1 MSESDLQGIRK
12 NINNLANNQQ
22 NITHVVKESLTLI
35 NSTRIAVQENR
46 KQINEIVGALVTLSV
61 QLKTIS
67 TSLEKQVHKLDYF
80 VNSYLRINRAVQEV
94 QVMTAE
100 VRTHVEHLYIQL
112 NALAL
117 GHLTP
122 SIMAPQD
129 LKSLLL
135 SIKTKLPRALRLP
148 RNPDEDLWSFYKFL
162 TCTSTTEDNKLL
174 IILSIP
180 LLDAQDNYSIYKV
193 HNLPALMTIKVIL

>member
-1 MSESDLQGIRK
+1 M
-12 NINNLANNQQ
+12 
-22 NITHVVKESLTLI
+22 VKESLTLI

-46 KQINEIVGALVTLSV
+46 QQINKIVGALVTLSV
-61 QLKTIS
+61 QLKNIS
-67 TSLEKQVHKLDYF
+67 TELEKQVHKLDYF
-80 VNSYLRINRAVQEV
+80 VNSYLRITRAVQEV

-100 VRTHVEHLYIQL
+100 VRNHVEHLYIQL

-135 SIKTKLPRALRLP
+135 SIKTKLPRTLRLP
-148 RNPDEDLWSFYKFL
+148 ENQDEDLWSFYKFL
-162 TCTSTTEDNKLL
+162 TCTSTTENNKLL

-180 LLDAQDNYSIYKV
+180 SIDVQDTYSIYKV
-193 HNLPALMTIKVIL
+193 HNLPALMTNQSNSIIYHGSIVA

>member
-1 MSESDLQGIRK
+1 M
-12 NINNLANNQQ
+12 
-22 NITHVVKESLTLI
+22 I

-46 KQINEIVGALVTLSV
+46 QQINEIVGALVTLSE
-61 QLKTIS
+61 QLKNIS
-67 TSLEKQVHKLDYF
+67 TGLEKQVHKLDYF
-80 VNSYLRINRAVQEV
+80 VNSYLKINRAVQEV
-94 QVMTAE
+94 QEMTAE
-100 VRTHVEHLYIQL
+100 VRHHVEHLYIQL

-135 SIKTKLPRALRLP
+135 SIKTKLPRTLRLP
-148 RNPDEDLWSFYKFL
+148 GNPDEDLWSFYKFL

-180 LLDAQDNYSIYKV
+180 LLDAQEIPTV
-193 HNLPALMTIKVIL
+193 FIKFITDLLL

>member
-1 MSESDLQGIRK
+1 M
-12 NINNLANNQQ
+12 
-22 NITHVVKESLTLI
+22 VKESLTLI

-46 KQINEIVGALVTLSV
+46 QQINKVVGALVTLSV
-61 QLKTIS
+61 QLKNIS
-67 TSLEKQVHKLDYF
+67 TELEKQVHKLDYF
-80 VNSYLRINRAVQEV
+80 VNSYLRINRVVQEV

-100 VRTHVEHLYIQL
+100 VRNHVEHLYIQL

-135 SIKTKLPRALRLP
+135 SIKTKLPRTLRLP
-148 RNPDEDLWSFYKFL
+148 ENPDEDLWSFYKFL
-162 TCTSTTEDNKLL
+162 TCTSTTENNKLL

-180 LLDAQDNYSIYKV
+180 LLDVQDTYSIYKV
-193 HNLPALMTIKVIL
+193 HNLPALMTNQSNSIIYNGCSIVA